1 MASCAFGIEANV
13 PACFTLKTIPNL
25 AWFTSQE
32 CKDSCQK
39 WLQFSLCKV
48 GVIKAS
54 PSPSKKGCNLNGF
67 RVPRLGSWLSQTIPR
82 IKAHPVCPTK
92 YPGPMLL
99 CKASERM
106 RDIRDYSFLS
116 DPNLYISISCILCFT
131 RTHCTISV
139 WREKNPITQR
149 HFTLVL
155 QTLLLTW
162 CIWMVL
168 NLKF

>member
-106 RDIRDYSFLS
+106 RDQRLLISFWSKPVYFHILYLVFYKNTLHYFS
-116 DPNLYISISCILCFT
+116 MERKKSYNTASFHSGAANTFANLMYMNGT
-131 RTHCTISV
+131 
-139 WREKNPITQR
+139 
-149 HFTLVL
+149 
-155 QTLLLTW
+155 
-162 CIWMVL
+162 
-168 NLKF
+168 